1 MQAATAGTRAG
12 RRERMKKGRFAPTL
26 LVSLAIVAVLACIFA
41 VAADARSRSSME
53 PILTRIHLH
62 KGRLW
67 KRHSRRVHA
76 GLLDARA
83 AIVGGSRI
91 SIEQAPWQV
100 IVIAFVSETEA
111 LLCGGSIL
119 DETEVLT
126 AAHCVVNP
134 SSKAG
139 IPPEEI
145 VVGAGAENIEIEPE
159 QLRLAGGVRVHPYYN
174 PSAALPEP
182 DDVAVLRLK
191 RSLVFD
197 RDVQPIAP
205 IPAGSLLAEGTAVH
219 LTGFGRQHPEEEL
232 NGRLYGIGMTLGS
245 GRECGGEDNALFL
258 CASSPDGSLCFGDSG
273 SGLTL
278 PGTPATLVGVT
289 DTVQVIDGKPCLP
302 RAIGGFVNLAA
313 PEIRD
318 FVLEGNESPPRAPR
332 GGGAGMRGVP
342 VVGQTL
348 SCEPG
353 VWSNSP
359 TFTYVFINGGDGAVL
374 QEGSSSAYAL
384 TAADIGRS
392 ILCEV
397 LAANAGG
404 TGVELTSTLGAVK
417 PNHQEEEEAVKRKRA
432 EEEAIAKKRQEEEAN
447 RNKVHE
453 EAVKKQQEEEAN
465 SKKAQ
470 EEVKKL
476 AEEARII
483 EQEAEA
489 LRKKHEEEAA
499 TNHPHPEES
508 VVKGGVLAAKETA
521 KSPTPTRAQLLAKA
535 LKACRKQP
543 TKHRRT
549 QCEARARRTYG
560 GGKRG
565 GKGRKGK

>member
-1 MQAATAGTRAG
+1 MQAATVGTRAG
-12 RRERMKKGRFAPTL
+12 RCERMKKGRFAPKL
-26 LVSLAIVAVLACIFA
+26 LVLLALVAVLSCIFA
-41 VAADARSRSSME
+41 VAADARPRSSME

-67 KRHSRRVHA
+67 KGHSKHVHA
-76 GLLDARA
+76 GLLDAHA
-83 AIVGGSRI
+83 AIVGGSPI
-91 SIEQAPWQV
+91 SIGQAPWQV
-100 IVIAFVSETEA
+100 VVIAFVSETEA

-119 DETEVLT
+119 DETEILT

-134 SSKAG
+134 SSKVG
-139 IPPEEI
+139 IPPEDI
-145 VVGAGAENIEIEPE
+145 LVGAGAENIEIEPE
-159 QLRLAGGVRVHPYYN
+159 QVRLAGGVDVHPYYN
-174 PSAALPEP
+174 PNAALPAP

-197 RDVQPIAP
+197 PDVQSIAP
-205 IPAGSLLAEGTAVH
+205 ISADSLLAEGTAVH

-273 SGLTL
+273 SGMTL
-278 PGTPATLVGVT
+278 PGTPVTLAGVT

-302 RAIGGFVNLAA
+302 GAIGGFVNLAA

-359 TFTYVFINGGDGAVL
+359 TFTYVFIDGGDGAVL
-374 QEGSSSAYAL
+374 QEGSSSTYAL
-384 TAADIGRS
+384 TATDVGRS

-397 LAANAGG
+397 LAVNAGG
-404 TGVELTSTLGAVK
+404 TGVERTSARGAVK
-417 PNHQEEEEAVKRKRA
+417 PNHQEEEEAVERKRA
-432 EEEAIAKKRQEEEAN
+432 EEEAS
-447 RNKVHE
+447 
-453 EAVKKQQEEEAN
+453 VKKQREEEAN
-465 SKKAQ
+465 SKRAQ
-470 EEVKKL
+470 EEIKKL

-483 EQEAEA
+483 KQEAEA
-489 LRKKHEEEAA
+489 LRKHEEVA
-499 TNHPHPEES
+499 TTNQPHPEES
-508 VVKGGVLAAKETA
+508 VAKGGVLATKETA
-521 KSPTPTRAQLLAKA
+521 KPQTPTRAQLLAKA

-543 TKHRRT
+543 TKHRRA
-549 QCEARARRTYG
+549 QCEAQAHRKYG
-560 GGKRG
+560 SGKRG
-565 GKGRKGK
+565 RKGDRQK

>member
-12 RRERMKKGRFAPTL
+12 RRERMEKRRFAPTL
-26 LVSLAIVAVLACIFA
+26 LVSLTVVTLLACIFA
-41 VAADARSRSSME
+41 GAADARSHSSME
-53 PILTRIHLH
+53 PILTRLHLH

-67 KRHSRRVHA
+67 MRHSARVHA

-83 AIVGGSRI
+83 AIVGGSPI

-100 IVIAFVSETEA
+100 VVISFISETEA

-119 DETEVLT
+119 DETQVLT

-139 IPPEEI
+139 IPPEDI
-145 VVGAGAENIEIEPE
+145 VVGAGAEDIEFRPE
-159 QLRLAGGVRVHPYYN
+159 QVKGVSGVRVHPYYN
-174 PSAALPEP
+174 PNAGLPAP
-182 DDVAVLRLK
+182 DDVAVLGLES
-191 RSLVFD
+191 SLVLD
-197 RDVQPIAP
+197 RDAQSIAP
-205 IPAGSLLAEGTAVH
+205 ISGGSLLAEGAAVH
-219 LTGFGRQHPEEEL
+219 LSGFGRQHPEEEL
-232 NGRLYGIGMTLGS
+232 NGRLYAIGMTLGS
-245 GRECGGEDNALFL
+245 SRECGGEDNALFL

-278 PGTPATLVGVT
+278 PGTPATLVGVA

-302 RAIGGFVNLAA
+302 GAIGGFVNLAA

-318 FVLEGNESPPRAPR
+318 FVFEGNESPPRAPR

-353 VWSNSP
+353 IWSNSP
-359 TFTYVFINGGDGAVL
+359 TFTYVFINGRDGAVL
-374 QEGSSSAYAL
+374 QEGSSSTYAL

-404 TGVELTSTLGAVK
+404 TGVERTSTLGAVK
-417 PNHQEEEEAVKRKRA
+417 PNHQEEEEAFERKHA
-432 EEEAIAKKRQEEEAN
+432 EEEAIAKMQREEEAA
-447 RNKVHE
+447 KHIHE
-453 EAVKKQQEEEAN
+453 EEAGKKQQEEEAK
-465 SKKAQ
+465 SKRAQ
-470 EEVKKL
+470 EELKKL

-489 LRKKHEEEAA
+489 LRKKHEEETA
-499 TNHPHPEES
+499 TNHSHPEES
-508 VVKGGVLAAKETA
+508 AAKGGVLATKETA
-521 KSPTPTRAQLLAKA
+521 KPQTPTRAQLLAKA

-543 TKHRRT
+543 TKHRRD
-549 QCEARARRTYG
+549 QCEAQARRKYG
-560 GGKRG
+560 AARRG
-565 GKGRKGK
+565 QLGHKKK